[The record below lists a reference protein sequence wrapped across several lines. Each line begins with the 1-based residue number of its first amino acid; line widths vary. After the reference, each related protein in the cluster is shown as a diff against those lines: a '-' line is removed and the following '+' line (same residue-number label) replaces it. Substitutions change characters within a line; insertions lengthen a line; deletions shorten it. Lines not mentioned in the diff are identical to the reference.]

1 MPKFRNIPSSSSK
14 KNLHAPLFEEQTL
27 LTTNQ
32 IIDLA
37 RKAGVD
43 FGPGDPAER
52 IRYFIKLGILPHMVR
67 KIPDKTSDFRLQTS
81 DLPATP
87 VGHLAY
93 SSTKKLIDVD
103 RLYKK
108 GYSYPQIAQKLSSEE
123 EVKAEQEEARQ
134 SPQKA
139 NPIKDT
145 KPRIIYVQKI
155 GNKDIK
161 DTLKQHELKLEKLVR
176 DELTHSLSLGK
187 TESDVQETSTL
198 KDQLIPTQEIIAK
211 AKTAGVSFG
220 NGNPYERIRHLIK
233 LGILPHM
240 VRKIPDEPSA
250 LSVQRSAVIGHL
262 PEWSVKRL
270 VYIDKLHQNGLTFE
284 QIAQRIQKLEQAR
297 FVRAKAKQATSTPSL
312 ISELPEG
319 DKPSINFFPKIGVS
333 EKYIDRKLEE
343 YQANFHKILDY
354 KLAQAPLSLGSTPI
368 DFEPKSKF
376 WQYFKGLA
384 ITTSLTILVSIGII
398 SGKNYLSPDQTK
410 QIQEN
415 QNVSSNLIGEVL
427 AATSD
432 THRLYIDADTQV
444 SGTTL
449 FAENITA
456 PNVLYGAVAGTGI
469 TVSGGQTPTIGLDTT
484 GVVVSLNDL
493 AGALTISGSGGTSIS
508 ASGSTIKIS
517 SSSGVTSEAD
527 TLATVTGRGASTST
541 ALTFTNGLTLGGNLS
556 LSDTNSI
563 FNLTNAGSLAFK

>member
-52 IRYFIKLGILPHMVR
+52 IRYFIKLGILPHIVR

-139 NPIKDT
+139 KPIEDP

-220 NGNPYERIRHLIK
+220 NCNPY
-233 LGILPHM
+233 
-240 VRKIPDEPSA
+240 
-250 LSVQRSAVIGHL
+250 
-262 PEWSVKRL
+262 
-270 VYIDKLHQNGLTFE
+270 
-284 QIAQRIQKLEQAR
+284 
-297 FVRAKAKQATSTPSL
+297 
-312 ISELPEG
+312 
-319 DKPSINFFPKIGVS
+319 
-333 EKYIDRKLEE
+333 
-343 YQANFHKILDY
+343 
-354 KLAQAPLSLGSTPI
+354 
-368 DFEPKSKF
+368 
-376 WQYFKGLA
+376 
-384 ITTSLTILVSIGII
+384 
-398 SGKNYLSPDQTK
+398 
-410 QIQEN
+410 
-415 QNVSSNLIGEVL
+415 
-427 AATSD
+427 
-432 THRLYIDADTQV
+432 
-444 SGTTL
+444 
-449 FAENITA
+449 
-456 PNVLYGAVAGTGI
+456 
-469 TVSGGQTPTIGLDTT
+469 
-484 GVVVSLNDL
+484 
-493 AGALTISGSGGTSIS
+493 
-508 ASGSTIKIS
+508 
-517 SSSGVTSEAD
+517 
-527 TLATVTGRGASTST
+527 
-541 ALTFTNGLTLGGNLS
+541 
-556 LSDTNSI
+556 
-563 FNLTNAGSLAFK
+563 

>member
-32 IIDLA
+32 IIDHA
-37 RKAGVD
+37 IKTGVD

-52 IRYFIKLGILPHMVR
+52 IRYFIKLGILPHAVKKR
-67 KIPDKTSDFRLQTS
+67 PGNLSTVNGQLSTVPI
-81 DLPATP
+81 
-87 VGHLAY
+87 GHLPY
-93 SSTKKLIDVD
+93 SCVKKLIDVD

-108 GYSYPQIAQKLSSEE
+108 GLSYPQIAQKLTSEE
-123 EVKAEQEEARQ
+123 KIKTEQEEARQ

-139 NPIKDT
+139 KPIEDP

-233 LGILPHM
+233 LEILPHAT
-240 VRKIPDEPSA
+240 RKTVKDPISGLEKT
-250 LSVQRSAVIGHL
+250 VGHL

-270 VYIDKLHQNGLTFE
+270 VYINKLHQEGLNFE
-284 QIAQRIQKLEQAR
+284 QIAQKIRRLEKTKLARLSAKEPIALPSISSQTDTQA
-297 FVRAKAKQATSTPSL
+297 
-312 ISELPEG
+312 
-319 DKPSINFFPKIGVS
+319 KPSINFFPKIGVS

-354 KLAQAPLSLGSTPI
+354 KLAQVPLDIGTTLL
-368 DFEPKSKF
+368 DFKPKNKLWVYARGF
-376 WQYFKGLA
+376 A
-384 ITTSLTILVSIGII
+384 VTTSLTILLSIGII
-398 SGKNYLSPDQTK
+398 SGRN
-410 QIQEN
+410 
-415 QNVSSNLIGEVL
+415 
-427 AATSD
+427 ACF
-432 THRLYIDADTQV
+432 R
-444 SGTTL
+444 
-449 FAENITA
+449 
-456 PNVLYGAVAGTGI
+456 
-469 TVSGGQTPTIGLDTT
+469 TT
-484 GVVVSLNDL
+484 GFVKPS
-493 AGALTISGSGGTSIS
+493 
-508 ASGSTIKIS
+508 
-517 SSSGVTSEAD
+517 
-527 TLATVTGRGASTST
+527 R
-541 ALTFTNGLTLGGNLS
+541 
-556 LSDTNSI
+556 
-563 FNLTNAGSLAFK
+563 

>member
-233 LGILPHM
+233 LEILPHAT
-240 VRKIPDEPSA
+240 RKTVKDPISGLEKT
-250 LSVQRSAVIGHL
+250 VGHL

-270 VYIDKLHQNGLTFE
+270 VYINKLHQEGLNFE
-284 QIAQRIQKLEQAR
+284 QIAQKIRRLEKTKLARLSAKEPIALPSISSQTDTQA
-297 FVRAKAKQATSTPSL
+297 
-312 ISELPEG
+312 
-319 DKPSINFFPKIGVS
+319 KPSINFFPKIGVS

-354 KLAQAPLSLGSTPI
+354 KLAQVPLDIGTTLL
-368 DFEPKSKF
+368 DFKPKNKLWVYARGF
-376 WQYFKGLA
+376 A
-384 ITTSLTILVSIGII
+384 VTTSLTILLSIGII
-398 SGKNYLSPDQTK
+398 SGRNYFICD
-410 QIQEN
+410 
-415 QNVSSNLIGEVL
+415 
-427 AATSD
+427 
-432 THRLYIDADTQV
+432 
-444 SGTTL
+444 
-449 FAENITA
+449 
-456 PNVLYGAVAGTGI
+456 
-469 TVSGGQTPTIGLDTT
+469 
-484 GVVVSLNDL
+484 
-493 AGALTISGSGGTSIS
+493 
-508 ASGSTIKIS
+508 
-517 SSSGVTSEAD
+517 
-527 TLATVTGRGASTST
+527 
-541 ALTFTNGLTLGGNLS
+541 
-556 LSDTNSI
+556 
-563 FNLTNAGSLAFK
+563 